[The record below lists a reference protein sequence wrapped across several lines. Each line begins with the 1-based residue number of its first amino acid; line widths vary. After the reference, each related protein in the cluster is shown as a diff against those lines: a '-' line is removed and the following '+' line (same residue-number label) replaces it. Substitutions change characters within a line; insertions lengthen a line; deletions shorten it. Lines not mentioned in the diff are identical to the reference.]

1 MGGKQVSNLNDQ
13 LMSDSSDQLGEFE
26 LRLRAQALGS
36 SPKRRDAILY
46 QCAYAAGIAA
56 SMKQRR
62 ARVMRWQVVSAAAS
76 LLACIVSAS
85 HYLPHESIN
94 DARQI
99 GLHNEGTHQRNVIDS
114 EQKSN
119 LFAASLTKDRIEDAQ
134 RRGSARTVGMMLND
148 LEVDE
153 LEGAIVPAS
162 QDSNG
167 TTLQPKD
174 FPLFLQ
180 GEVRL

>member
-1 MGGKQVSNLNDQ
+1 MGGKQVSNLKDQ
-13 LMSDSSDQLGEFE
+13 FMSDGSDQLDEFE

-36 SPKRRDAILY
+36 SPRRRDEILY
-46 QCAYAAGIAA
+46 HCAYAAGIAA

-76 LLACIVSAS
+76 LLACVALAS
-85 HYLPHESIN
+85 HFLPHESIS
-94 DARQI
+94 DARQT
-99 GLHNEGTHQRNVIDS
+99 GLHSEGTHQRKVIDS
-114 EQKSN
+114 EQTSN
-119 LFAASLTKDRIEDAQ
+119 FFAALLTKDRSADSQ
-134 RRGSARTVGMMLND
+134 RRSSARTAGMKPND

-174 FPLFLQ
+174 FLLFLK
-180 GEVRL
+180 GEV

>member
-1 MGGKQVSNLNDQ
+1 MSNLNNQ
-13 LMSDSSDQLGEFE
+13 FMSDGDDALDEFE
-26 LRLRAQALGS
+26 LRLRAQALDS
-36 SPKRRDAILY
+36 SPKRRDEILY

-56 SMKQRR
+56 STKQRR
-62 ARVMRWQVVSAAAS
+62 AKVMRWQVVSAAAS
-76 LLACIVSAS
+76 LLACVALAS

-94 DARQI
+94 DARQTV
-99 GLHNEGTHQRNVIDS
+99 LHSEGTHQRNAMNS
-114 EQKSN
+114 EQTSN
-119 LFAASLTKDRIEDAQ
+119 FFIALLTKDRSADSQQ
-134 RRGSARTVGMMLND
+134 RGNARNAGMKPND

-174 FPLFLQ
+174 FPLFFQ
-180 GEVRL
+180 GEV